1 MSPVKSIYYPEQL
14 VFLRRYVDVNLKTFK
29 EHAKAYFQGG
39 CGGRGGADNHTYSQ
53 FGITNPTN
61 CMSFHCGKKYL

>member
-29 EHAKAYFQGG
+29 EHAKVYFQGG
-39 CGGRGGADNHTYSQ
+39 RGGRGADNHTYSQ
-53 FGITNPTN
+53 FGIT
-61 CMSFHCGKKYL
+61 